1 MNSVYGIDTIT
12 ANDAKYWLSR
22 FHRSMEFLVI
32 LMSRRPFIESI
43 DKNIRNRRVRQSHS
57 IVSLLLWMPQELTQ
71 KNRSISESDGYW

>member
-12 ANDAKYWLSR
+12 ANDAKYSLSR
-22 FHRSMEFLVI
+22 WNFDVI
-32 LMSRRPFIESI
+32 LMSRRPFVESI

-57 IVSLLLWMPQELTQ
+57 IVSLMLWMPQELTQ